1 MSDNSNIF
9 SILNNIN
16 LDKNAIG
23 TLFEKIV
30 IAKISE
36 KKLFIQYDEEYVKK
50 FVTKKMKKYFIK
62 IKQKKKLKQELYLF
76 KQNFI

>member
-1 MSDNSNIF
+1 MTNSNLF
-9 SILNNIN
+9 SIINNIN

-23 TLFEKIV
+23 RLFEKIV

-50 FVTKKMKKYFIK
+50 LVPKKMKKYFIK
-62 IKQKKKLKQELYLF
+62 IK
-76 KQNFI
+76 